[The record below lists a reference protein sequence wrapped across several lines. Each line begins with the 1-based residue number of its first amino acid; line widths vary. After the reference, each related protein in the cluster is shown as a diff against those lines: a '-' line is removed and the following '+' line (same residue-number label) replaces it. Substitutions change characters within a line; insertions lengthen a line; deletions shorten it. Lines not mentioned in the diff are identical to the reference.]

1 MRKLTL
7 VLLFLMI
14 SFMPVA
20 GRGDEL
26 GMKALPWGLT
36 LEELDRV
43 FREKV
48 NPGAVLREDPSVHE
62 IELQVRP
69 NKTTKIALGNLKAV
83 QEISREAGPGA
94 VGRPFGYLWEGKFFG
109 RVVPYANQPGTSRTQ
124 IVRGLKAQFPEGRLF
139 HKFVRGLMVVDFELD
154 SDKLIIFTTEQA
166 VYLYEPA
173 VLKRVIREE
182 GRSQQERED
191 RNAERRFLEHGKS
204 PL

>member
-1 MRKLTL
+1 MRKPSL
-7 VLLFLMI
+7 VLLLLI
-14 SFMPVA
+14 IILMPVA
-20 GRGDEL
+20 GRGDDL

-48 NPGAVLREDPSVHE
+48 NPGAALREDPSVPE
-62 IELQVRP
+62 IELQLRP
-69 NKTTKIALGNLKAV
+69 NKTMKVALGNLRVV
-83 QEISREAGPGA
+83 QEISREARPGA

-109 RVVPYANQPGTSRTQ
+109 RVVPYANHPGTSRTQ
-124 IVRGLKAQFPEGRLF
+124 IVRELKAQFPEGRLF
-139 HKFVRGLMVVDFELD
+139 HKFVGGLMVVDFELD
-154 SDKLIIFTTEQA
+154 SDKLLIFTTEQA

-182 GRSQQERED
+182 GRSQQERYD
-191 RNAERRFLEHGKS
+191 RDAERRFLEHGKS